1 MVSPLLIVLYLGYLI
16 FLVGFLVFSGF
27 GLYHL
32 EEYGYQGD
40 FCRSMIVVYVSLA
53 TVIMLVTVVSLVVS
67 V

>member
-1 MVSPLLIVLYLGYLI
+1 MVSPLLILTYLGYLI

-40 FCRSMIVVYVSLA
+40 FCRPMVVIYASVTA
-53 TVIMLVTVVSLVVS
+53 AIMLATVVSLAVS